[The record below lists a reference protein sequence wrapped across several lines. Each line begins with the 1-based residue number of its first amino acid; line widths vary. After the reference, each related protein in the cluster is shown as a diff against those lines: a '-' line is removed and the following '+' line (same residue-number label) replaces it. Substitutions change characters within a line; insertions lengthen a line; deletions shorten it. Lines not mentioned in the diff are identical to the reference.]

1 MQDITD
7 IHLVDDK
14 LSGREIFLKIWT
26 SPRQVFKFINETGY
40 DKFVIPLLVLSGISR
55 SFDRADVNDM
65 GDRYSLWTI
74 VCLCIVLGGLF
85 GWMSLYFYA
94 ALVNWT
100 GKWLKAQGTTN
111 SILKMFSY
119 AMIPEIIAL
128 IFLIP
133 QILIYGNDF
142 FRSHDYTLYSNA
154 TSNVVFYIAVTLEF
168 ILGAWTAFLCV
179 IGTSEI
185 QKLSIGQAILNLLL
199 PILVIAV
206 PIFIIALLFKL
217 LN

>member
-7 IHLVDDK
+7 KHLVGDK
-14 LSGREIFLKIWT
+14 FSDREVFLKIWT
-26 SPRQVFKFINETGY
+26 SPRQVFKFINEIGY

-55 SFDRADVNDM
+55 SFDRADVKDM

-74 VCLCIVLGGLF
+74 VGLCIVLGGLF

-100 GKWLKAQGTTN
+100 GKWLKAQGNTN
-111 SILKMFSY
+111 SILTMFSY
-119 AMIPEIIAL
+119 AMIPEIVAL
-128 IFLIP
+128 ILLIP

-142 FRSHDYTLYSNA
+142 FRSYDYTLHLNA

-168 ILGAWTAFLCV
+168 ILGVWTAFLCV